1 MAILLRGVVA
11 APACPVFLRVLGA
24 WGGRKRPPFTR
35 APKTQWSLGDPA
47 YLVGAFSPDP
57 FPVSPVPAGDG
68 ERRETCGVRCGGDEG
83 CPSAAAYS
91 RRAGKQAA
99 PGLVAGRSACRAHD
113 AIMVIK
119 GRGKILLTFEH
130 TFDIM

>member
-1 MAILLRGVVA
+1 MAILQSAAWARLLARFFSAFWARGA
-11 APACPVFLRVLGA
+11 AC
-24 WGGRKRPPFTR
+24 WPPFMR
-35 APKTQWSLGDPA
+35 APKTQRSFGDPA

-68 ERRETCGVRCGGDEG
+68 ERRETCGVRCGGDG
-83 CPSAAAYS
+83 SCPPATACS